1 MRTITL
7 DLERMTSVPAIH
19 KYLRSAL
26 ALPVYYG
33 ANLDAL
39 YDCLTEIA
47 EPTQII
53 VPADITD
60 NEKLGWYGGL
70 QHARLDGCPTGG
82 SWCIHIPGYRN
93 HQESTRRYDRP
104 SWQTQ
109 YVLP

>member
-7 DLERMTSVPAIH
+7 ALNRMHSVPALH

-39 YDCLTEIA
+39 HDCLTEVC

-53 VPADITD
+53 VPAAVAD
-60 NEKLGWYGGL
+60 NENLGWYGKQFL
-70 QHARLDGCPTGG
+70 Q
-82 SWCIHIPGYRN
+82 
-93 HQESTRRYDRP
+93 
-104 SWQTQ
+104 
-109 YVLP
+109 VLQDAAAENENLQVTIM

>member
-7 DLERMTSVPAIH
+7 DLERMTSVPALH

-47 EPTQII
+47 ETTQIV
-53 VPADITD
+53 VPDNVTD
-60 NEKLGWYGGL
+60 NEKLGWYGEQLLQVLQDGRKQKFTGNSKIAIRRTGL
-70 QHARLDGCPTGG
+70 GG
-82 SWCIHIPGYRN
+82 SSFLLLSAG
-93 HQESTRRYDRP
+93 
-104 SWQTQ
+104 
-109 YVLP
+109 VL

>member
-7 DLERMTSVPAIH
+7 DVERMTSVPALH

-47 EPTQII
+47 
-53 VPADITD
+53 
-60 NEKLGWYGGL
+60 
-70 QHARLDGCPTGG
+70 
-82 SWCIHIPGYRN
+82 
-93 HQESTRRYDRP
+93 
-104 SWQTQ
+104 
-109 YVLP
+109 

>member
-7 DLERMTSVPAIH
+7 DINRLHSVPALH

-26 ALPVYYG
+26 ALPMYYG

-47 EPTQII
+47 EPTQIV

-60 NEKLGWYGGL
+60 NEKLGWYGEQLL
-70 QHARLDGCPTGG
+70 Q
-82 SWCIHIPGYRN
+82 
-93 HQESTRRYDRP
+93 
-104 SWQTQ
+104 
-109 YVLP
+109 VLQDAAEETENLQVTIK